1 MTGLRNKNF
10 IKIIL
15 TKAPVILLFVSVL
28 NDYDFNYLSLKYFSF
43 NFSYILIFYYS
54 LKKSESL
61 GYTYI
66 FIAGLFNDVVTGTPV
81 GLSSLMYLILCVA
94 ASYLRNIT
102 LRPSL
107 LKDCIFFL
115 LTILI
120 INSLLFLSLKFIFN
134 FELNYFDQIIMCAHY
149 SHGVLIRYSV
159 YSQYTYTVCP
169 CKVAYVLPREGTCTC
184 ICTFG
189 CCV

>member
-1 MTGLRNKNF
+1 MTELRSKNL
-10 IKIIL
+10 IRKILSNI
-15 TKAPVILLFVSVL
+15 PILLLFISVL
-28 NDYDFNYLSLKYFSF
+28 NNFDFNHLGLKYFSF

-66 FIAGLFNDVVTGTPV
+66 FIAGLFNDVVTGTPM

-107 LKDCIFFL
+107 INDCIFFL
-115 LTILI
+115 ITILI
-120 INSLLFLSLKFIFN
+120 INSLMFVSLNFIFN
-134 FELNYFDQIIMCAHY
+134 YELNYFDQIIN
-149 SHGVLIRYSV
+149 I
-159 YSQYTYTVCP
+159 TYTFLFYFLFSNLFDFFEKYLVGRNN
-169 CKVAYVLPREGTCTC
+169 AR
-184 ICTFG
+184 
-189 CCV
+189 

>member
-1 MTGLRNKNF
+1 MTELRSKNL
-10 IKIIL
+10 IRKILSNI
-15 TKAPVILLFVSVL
+15 PILLLFISVL
-28 NDYDFNYLSLKYFSF
+28 NDFDFNHLGLKYFSF

-66 FIAGLFNDVVTGTPV
+66 FIAGLFNDVVTGTPM

-107 LKDCIFFL
+107 INDCIFFL
-115 LTILI
+115 ITILI
-120 INSLLFLSLKFIFN
+120 INSLLFVSLNFIFN
-134 FELNYFDQIIMCAHY
+134 YELNYFDQIIN
-149 SHGVLIRYSV
+149 I
-159 YSQYTYTVCP
+159 TYTFLFYFLFSNLFDFFEKYLVGRNN
-169 CKVAYVLPREGTCTC
+169 AR
-184 ICTFG
+184 
-189 CCV
+189 

>member
-1 MTGLRNKNF
+1 MTGLKNKNF
-10 IKIIL
+10 INIIL
-15 TKAPVILLFVSVL
+15 SKAPLILLFVSVL

-66 FIAGLFNDVVTGTPV
+66 FIAGLFNDVVVGTPL
-81 GLSSLMYLILCVA
+81 GLSSLIYLILCVA

-115 LTILI
+115 ITILI

-134 FELNYFDQIIMCAHY
+134 YELNYFDQIIN
-149 SHGVLIRYSV
+149 I
-159 YSQYTYTVCP
+159 
-169 CKVAYVLPREGTCTC
+169 
-184 ICTFG
+184 TFTFLFYFLFSNLFDFFENHFVRNNNAG
-189 CCV
+189 

>member
-1 MTGLRNKNF
+1 MTELRSKNL
-10 IKIIL
+10 IRKILSNI
-15 TKAPVILLFVSVL
+15 PILLLFISVL
-28 NDYDFNYLSLKYFSF
+28 NNFDFNHLGLKYFSF

-66 FIAGLFNDVVTGTPV
+66 FVAGLFNDVVTGTPI

-107 LKDCIFFL
+107 IKDCIFFL
-115 LTILI
+115 ITILV
-120 INSLLFLSLKFIFN
+120 INSLLFISLNFIFN
-134 FELNYFDQIIMCAHY
+134 YELNYFDQIINT
-149 SHGVLIRYSV
+149 
-159 YSQYTYTVCP
+159 TYTFLFYFLFSNLFDFFEKYLVGRNN
-169 CKVAYVLPREGTCTC
+169 VR
-184 ICTFG
+184 
-189 CCV
+189 

>member
-1 MTGLRNKNF
+1 MTELRSKNL
-10 IKIIL
+10 IRKILSNI
-15 TKAPVILLFVSVL
+15 PILLLFISVL
-28 NDYDFNYLSLKYFSF
+28 NNFDFNHLGLKYFSF

-66 FIAGLFNDVVTGTPV
+66 FIAGLFNDVVTGTPM

-107 LKDCIFFL
+107 INDCIFFL
-115 LTILI
+115 VTILV
-120 INSLLFLSLKFIFN
+120 INSLLFVSLNYIFN
-134 FELNYFDQIIMCAHY
+134 YELNYFDQIIN
-149 SHGVLIRYSV
+149 I
-159 YSQYTYTVCP
+159 TYTFLFYFLFSNLFDFFEKYLVGRNN
-169 CKVAYVLPREGTCTC
+169 AR
-184 ICTFG
+184 
-189 CCV
+189 

>member
-1 MTGLRNKNF
+1 MSIIHKNPF
-10 IKIIL
+10 IENIYRYVPI
-15 TKAPVILLFVSVL
+15 ILLFISVL
-28 NDYDFNYLSLKYFSF
+28 NEFDFNNLGYIYFSF

-61 GYTYI
+61 GYSYI
-66 FIAGLFNDVVTGTPV
+66 FIAGLFNDVVIGTPI
-81 GLSSLMYLILCVA
+81 GLSSLIYLILCVA

-134 FELNYFDQIIMCAHY
+134 YELNYFDQIIN
-149 SHGVLIRYSV
+149 I
-159 YSQYTYTVCP
+159 
-169 CKVAYVLPREGTCTC
+169 
-184 ICTFG
+184 TFTFLFYFLFSNLFDFFESYFVRNNNAG
-189 CCV
+189 

>member
-1 MTGLRNKNF
+1 MTELRNKNL
-10 IKIIL
+10 IRKIL
-15 TKAPVILLFVSVL
+15 SNLPILLLFISVL
-28 NDYDFNYLSLKYFSF
+28 NDFDFNHLGLKYFSF

-66 FIAGLFNDVVTGTPV
+66 FIAGLFNDVVTGTPM

-134 FELNYFDQIIMCAHY
+134 FELNYFDQIINITFTFLFY
-149 SHGVLIRYSV
+149 FLFSNLFDFFERYFVS
-159 YSQYTYTVCP
+159 SNN
-169 CKVAYVLPREGTCTC
+169 AG
-184 ICTFG
+184 
-189 CCV
+189 